1 MDRRVRWLERLQ
13 SGARLW
19 TLGLELVLWLLA
31 AGLLIPGMMVIV
43 MVFVLWLID
52 PSNNCTD
59 RYIYDYLTGDCS

>member
-1 MDRRVRWLERLQ
+1 MDRRVRWLKRLQ

-19 TLGLELVLWLLA
+19 TLGLELILWLLA

-52 PSNNCTD
+52 PSNDCPTGHS
-59 RYIYDYLTGDCS
+59 YDYLADDRT